1 MTMPSAVFLMASA
14 GQTSAQ
20 VGDSQCMQTT
30 GMVCTECARSA
41 VSRWIIEWPLWVSHS
56 LHAWT
61 HDWQPMQ
68 RLWSRYMVRVSATGI
83 VGFLCRLRPGGPLQ
97 SRTAKPQAAKQ
108 SLLRFAFRGV
118 LGRGGG

>member
-41 VSRWIIEWPLWVSHS
+41 VSRWIIDLPLCVSHS

-61 HDWQPMQ
+61 HDWQPMH
-68 RLWSRYMVRVSATGI
+68 RLWSRYIVRFSATGM
-83 VGFLCRLRPGGPLQ
+83 
-97 SRTAKPQAAKQ
+97 
-108 SLLRFAFRGV
+108 GV
-118 LGRGGG
+118 LSGRAAGFIPAVFREDGGDKPRRSLTLVFEFA